1 MYEKILVPVDGSEH
15 SKRALNEAIKVAK
28 MTGGTITLLHVQP
41 KRAPLI
47 PPAKPQDKEASQ
59 SAAQSILVDG
69 KRIVEAEGVSVQ
81 TLLLEGNVVDQIVK
95 TAKEGQFGL
104 VVVGARG
111 LSKLEEIMMGSVS
124 HGVAENAPCPVIVTR

>member
-41 KRAPLI
+41 KRVPLI

-59 SAAQSILVDG
+59 SAAQSILADG
-69 KRIVEAEGVSVQ
+69 KKVVEAEGVSAQ